1 MVDINIREELVQMEK
16 EFAIKVIHVSS
27 NKYIKCKCFNPLY
40 KTGNSKCP
48 LCLGSGRVTTMSML
62 NTITY
67 NHSGTSNNSS
77 LGNSI
82 IDENIFIFNHKSKI
96 NEKDIILIVG
106 FKENSI
112 CDLKEIFKVKYVDNV
127 RGDNGRVEY
136 VVANTTKAN
145 QLLNS
150 YSKVINNLPTY
161 QNTRLM
167 KGEKLLLGD
176 INGI

>member
-1 MVDINIREELVQMEK
+1 MYNVVLKVLEEIEK
-16 EFAIKVIHVSS
+16 H
-27 NKYIKCKCFNPLY
+27 
-40 KTGNSKCP
+40 
-48 LCLGSGRVTTMSML
+48 
-62 NTITY
+62 
-67 NHSGTSNNSS
+67 
-77 LGNSI
+77 
-82 IDENIFIFNHKSKI
+82 
-96 NEKDIILIVG
+96 G
-106 FKENSI
+106 FKAYVVGGYARDRYMDRKSSDIDI
-112 CDLKEIFKVKYVDNV
+112 CTNATPMDLKEIFKVKYVDNV